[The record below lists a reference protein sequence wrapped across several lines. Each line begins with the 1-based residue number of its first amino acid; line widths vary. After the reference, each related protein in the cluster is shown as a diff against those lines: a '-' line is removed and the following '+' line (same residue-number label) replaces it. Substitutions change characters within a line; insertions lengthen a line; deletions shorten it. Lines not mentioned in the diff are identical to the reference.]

1 MQPSDGHGHSSDPW
15 LTPVFSF
22 QQCPLY
28 SAGGRR
34 GTIYG
39 VCLRSLLLLNWFRVS
54 RDFGCLVRQGLS
66 RKFWCKVVRPGQ
78 SVSGD
83 TAVFVDCGAYL
94 EMPSVNLFLAPH
106 SYHNR
111 QLLRAIS
118 RLNINRDLQAA
129 MPHCYVG
136 LYVVIWVSC
145 RYVFSDLLCL
155 MLLCVFCSNMSRVVY
170 GWYLYRVAIV
180 IFFVYRFILWFVWK
194 NLIWCVLLFCL
205 SVCFIIVY
213 TRVLCCL
220 CVCVTCYQ
228 VSCVVIFYVFCVM
241 CLYHC
246 HASGSVGINR
256 GLVW

>member
-1 MQPSDGHGHSSDPW
+1 MQLSDGHGHSSDPW

-170 GWYLYRVAIV
+170 GWYLYRVAID
-180 IFFVYRFILWFVWK
+180 IFFVCRFILWFVWK
-194 NLIWCVLLFCL
+194 NLMCSFIL
-205 SVCFIIVY
+205 SVCLFY
-213 TRVLCCL
+213 HCL
-220 CVCVTCYQ
+220 YQSSLLFVCVC
-228 VSCVVIFYVFCVM
+228 YVLSSVM
-241 CLYHC
+241 CCDFLCLLCYVSLSLPC
-246 HASGSVGINR
+246 FRFSR
-256 GLVW
+256 YK

>member
-118 RLNINRDLQAA
+118 RLNINRNLQAA

-145 RYVFSDLLCL
+145 RYVFSALLYHV
-155 MLLCVFCSNMSRVVY
+155 LLCVLRSHMCHMFLVGMCIVSQWLFVVMGFSRISFMFSCTASFCE
-170 GWYLYRVAIV
+170 
-180 IFFVYRFILWFVWK
+180 
-194 NLIWCVLLFCL
+194 LFDR
-205 SVCFIIVY
+205 S
-213 TRVLCCL
+213 
-220 CVCVTCYQ
+220 
-228 VSCVVIFYVFCVM
+228 
-241 CLYHC
+241 
-246 HASGSVGINR
+246 
-256 GLVW
+256 W